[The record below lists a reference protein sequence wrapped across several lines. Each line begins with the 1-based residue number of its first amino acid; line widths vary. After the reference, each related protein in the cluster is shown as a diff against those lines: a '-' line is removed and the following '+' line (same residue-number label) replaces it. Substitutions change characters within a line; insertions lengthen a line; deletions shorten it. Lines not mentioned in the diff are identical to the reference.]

1 VTPSRDLVFGL
12 AAALG
17 FGSAD
22 FLARQA
28 THRIGFFSTLFFL
41 QTLGALGLLPL
52 AFVYERSLW
61 QVADPWVLI
70 GALGFLNLF
79 AALALYRAFEYGVL
93 SVVTPLVSMAPAIT
107 TALALLILGEHLGRT
122 VLAGIALVL
131 IGIIALTRSAVLV
144 SGPPPK
150 NARIG
155 LVSAFAALA
164 GFGVLAFALKYA
176 IGAIGPMTTIV
187 AIRLVGV
194 AAVLPGLMAGRVRLV
209 GPARDV
215 WPLMIGVIV
224 IDTAA
229 FVTYATGIGSGS
241 VAIVTTLSGLFSVVT
256 VGLAALVLKER
267 LAPASYL
274 SIGVMLTG
282 VVLILRG

>member
-1 VTPSRDLVFGL
+1 VTPTHDLFFGL

-41 QTLGALGLLPL
+41 QALGGLGLLPL
-52 AFVYERSLW
+52 AFLYERSLW
-61 QVADPWVLI
+61 QVADPWILVGVL
-70 GALGFLNLF
+70 GLLNLF
-79 AALALYRAFEYGVL
+79 SALALYRAFEYGVL
-93 SVVTPLVSMAPAIT
+93 SVVAPLISMAPAIT

-122 VLAGIALVL
+122 VLAGITLVL
-131 IGIIALTRSAVLV
+131 MGIIALSRAVPTG
-144 SGPPPK
+144 GPPPK
-150 NARIG
+150 NARIA

-176 IGAIGPMTTIV
+176 IVAIGPMTTIV

-194 AAVLPGLMAGRVRLV
+194 AAVLPGVMAGRVRLV
-209 GPARDV
+209 GPARDA
-215 WPLMIGVIV
+215 WPLVIAATV

-229 FVTYATGIGSGS
+229 FVAYTTGIGSGS
-241 VAIVTTLSGLFSVVT
+241 VAIVSTLSGLFSAVT
-256 VGLAALVLKER
+256 LGLAALVLKER
-267 LAPASYL
+267 LAPASYV
-274 SIGVMLTG
+274 SIGVMLLG
-282 VVLILRG
+282 VTLILRG